1 MIRVALEALSEGL
14 AEELDPNWNIKVNH
28 LYPSSRPSSIT
39 IVNASW
45 QVTILEP
52 GPFRTK
58 CPTVNAITHP
68 VHPAY
73 TDPSLPTMQWRD
85 LLANPNSVFNG
96 DPEKFAEA
104 VYRAAYLED
113 PPLRLPVH
121 PASLDVLREKGKQL
135 LETADKWESWSEDV
149 LIKD

>member
-1 MIRVALEALSEGL
+1 MVSL
-14 AEELDPNWNIKVNH
+14 
-28 LYPSSRPSSIT
+28 
-39 IVNASW
+39 

-58 CPTVNAITHP
+58 CPTVNMITDP

-73 TDPSLPTMQWRD
+73 TDPSLPTTQLRSIF
-85 LLANPNSVFNG
+85 ANPNPIFNG

-104 VYRAAYLED
+104 VYRVAYLED
-113 PPLRLPVH
+113 PPLRLPIH
-121 PASLDVLREKGKQL
+121 RASLVTLREKGREL
-135 LETADKWESWSEDV
+135 LETAQKWESWSEDV